1 MVSLCFQLATHVTY
15 IVCRYSGADPEFRK
29 GGFNLV
35 PNSDTGGA
43 TNNYF

>member
-1 MVSLCFQLATHVTY
+1 MLGYVHELSYKPTICSSPS
-15 IVCRYSGADPEFRK
+15 SGADPGFEE

-43 TNNYF
+43 TNDDF